1 MIASEV
7 IEEVRRLVD
16 PVALIGRRV
25 KLWKCGN
32 GYSGSCPFHEEP
44 EASFRVYPKEKRFV
58 CFGCGASGDVFQFF
72 QRADGKAF
80 PLVVRE
86 LAASVGIVIPR
97 DHPPTPEEQR
107 GREERMALY
116 AACEVAA
123 CHWQRNLWG
132 AHGEKARK
140 YLAGRGVRDETAR
153 AFRLGYALADWHD
166 LERGLTTAHI
176 TARVQEA
183 AGLVAVRADQ
193 DGSGRHYDRF
203 RWRIMFPIPDAE
215 GRVIGFGGRAID
227 ADAEPRYLN
236 GPETPLYKKS
246 RTLYGLHTAREA
258 IRRRGRAIA
267 VEGYFDVL
275 ALHQAGLAEVVGT
288 TGTALSSEQVGLLE
302 ASGCRELVLLFD
314 ADEAGSMAASR
325 AGALLLQANLSTL
338 VAEIPATVA
347 GGHAPDMLVTRSGR
361 RGVEDVLAAARPLT
375 EFLIEDAIRRHAGG
389 VGPQA
394 AVEHKLAVIRA
405 LTPFVLAAPD
415 GLPRSTF
422 ERMLARRLD
431 IDIGPM
437 RAEYR
442 RAASTA
448 EERAR

>member
-25 KLWKCGN
+25 KLSKSGN
-32 GYSGSCPFHEEP
+32 GYSGSCPFHDGR
-44 EASFRVYPKEKRFV
+44 EASFRLYPKEKRFV

-72 QRADGKAF
+72 QRADGRPF

-97 DHPPTPEEQR
+97 DRPPTPDEQR
-107 GREERMALY
+107 EREERMALY

-123 CHWQRNLWG
+123 CQWQRNLWG

-166 LERGLTTAHI
+166 LERGLNA
-176 TARVQEA
+176 ARFPSRVQEA
-183 AGLVAVRADQ
+183 AGLVAAGAGQ
-193 DGSGRHYDRF
+193 DGSGQHYDRF
-203 RWRIMFPIPDAE
+203 RWRMMFPIGDAE

-227 ADAEPRYLN
+227 EDAEPRYLN

-246 RTLYGLHTAREA
+246 RTLYGIHAAREA

-275 ALHQAGLAEVVGT
+275 ALHQAGFAEVVGT
-288 TGTALSSEQVGLLE
+288 AGTTLSLEQVGLLE

-314 ADEAGSMAASR
+314 GDEAGGLAASR
-325 AGALLLQANLSTL
+325 AGALLLQASLSTL
-338 VAEIPATVA
+338 VAEIPASVGAQDPDVLVA
-347 GGHAPDMLVTRSGR
+347 RSGR
-361 RGVEDVLAAARPLT
+361 RGVEEVLAAARPLT
-375 EFLIEDAIRRHAGG
+375 EFLIDDAIRRHAAGIG
-389 VGPQA
+389 SQA
-394 AVEHKLAVIRA
+394 PVEHKLAVIRA
-405 LTPFVLAAPD
+405 LTPFVLAAPE

>member
-25 KLWKCGN
+25 KLARSGN
-32 GYSGSCPFHEEP
+32 GYSGSCPFHEGR

-72 QRADGKAF
+72 QRTDGKAF

-86 LAASVGIVIPR
+86 LAASVGIVVPR
-97 DHPPTPEEQR
+97 DRPPTPEEQR
-107 GREERMALY
+107 EREERMALY

-123 CHWQRNLWG
+123 CQWQRNLWG

-140 YLAGRGVRDETAR
+140 YLASRGVRDETAR

-166 LERGLTTAHI
+166 LEHGLTAAHI
-176 TARVQEA
+176 PARVQET
-183 AGLVAVRADQ
+183 AGLVAQHAGQ
-193 DGSGRHYDRF
+193 GGPSHHYDRF
-203 RWRIMFPIPDAE
+203 RMRIMFPIGDAE
-215 GRVIGFGGRAID
+215 GRVLGFGGRAID

-236 GPETPLYKKS
+236 GPETPLFKKS
-246 RTLYGLHTAREA
+246 RTLYGLHAAREA
-258 IRRRGRAIA
+258 IRRRGRAVV

-275 ALHQAGLAEVVGT
+275 ALHEAGFGEVVGT
-288 TGTALSSEQVGLLE
+288 AGTTLSAEQLGLLE

-314 ADEAGSMAASR
+314 ADEAGGLATTR
-325 AGALLLQANLSTL
+325 AGALLLQASLSTL
-338 VAEIPATVA
+338 VAEIPAASGVHDPDVLVA
-347 GGHAPDMLVTRSGR
+347 RAGR
-361 RGVEDVLAAARPLT
+361 RGVEEVLAAARPLT

-389 VGPQA
+389 IGAQA
-394 AVEHKLAVIRA
+394 PVEHKLAVIRA

-442 RAASTA
+442 RAASAA
-448 EERAR
+448 EERTR